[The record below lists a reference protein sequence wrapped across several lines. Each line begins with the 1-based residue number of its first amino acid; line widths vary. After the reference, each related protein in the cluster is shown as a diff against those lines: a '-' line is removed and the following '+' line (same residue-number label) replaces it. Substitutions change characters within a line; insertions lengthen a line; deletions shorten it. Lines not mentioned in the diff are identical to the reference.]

1 VRYRFAR
8 VAEVI
13 NELTRTKLSAAVTFS
28 GAAGYLL
35 FAGWQSSPTF
45 PVALA
50 GIFLLSSGSSALN
63 QCQERRTDALMSRT
77 SGRPLPAERIT
88 PPMAKRIAL
97 LLLLSGAIMLSLLPG
112 IMPVILG
119 LGTVILYNFLYTP
132 LKKLTSLAVIPG
144 ALTGAIPPLIGFTAA
159 GGSLSEPPALFLAG
173 FMFTWQLPHFW
184 LLISAYRSQYI
195 NAGFSS
201 LAGKPDDKTIRL
213 VIPLW
218 IIVVSAAL
226 LFAGRFGIDIGRG
239 LWFILAAVN
248 ILVIALF
255 LKLVIKNDQQSLN
268 KSAFIALNGFG
279 AAVLTIL
286 ILTTLI

>member
-1 VRYRFAR
+1 MRFRIAR
-8 VAEVI
+8 GAVVFG
-13 NELTRTKLSAAVTFS
+13 ELTRTKLSAAVTFS

-35 FAGWQSSPTF
+35 HAGWQPSPSL
-45 PVALA
+45 PAALA

-63 QCQERRTDALMSRT
+63 QYQERRTDALMPRT
-77 SGRPLPAERIT
+77 SGRPLPAGKAS
-88 PPMAKRIAL
+88 PVYVLSIAML
-97 LLLLSGAIMLSLLPG
+97 LLLAGAIVLYLLPG
-112 IMPVILG
+112 QISLLLG
-119 LGTVILYNFLYTP
+119 LGTVLLYNLLYTP
-132 LKKLTSLAVIPG
+132 LKRFTSFAVIPG

-184 LLISAYRSQYI
+184 LLISAYRSQYL

-201 LAGKPDDKTIRL
+201 LAAKPADKTIRV

-218 IIVVSAAL
+218 IIAVSAAL

-248 ILVIALF
+248 ILVITLF
-255 LKLVIKNDQQSLN
+255 IKLLAGNGQQPITR
-268 KSAFIALNGFG
+268 SAFIALNGFG

-286 ILTTLI
+286 ILTALI

>member
-1 VRYRFAR
+1 MRFKFAH
-8 VAEVI
+8 VAGVVSD
-13 NELTRTKLSAAVTFS
+13 LTRTKLSAAVTFS

-35 FAGWQSSPTF
+35 FAGWQSSHSF
-45 PVALA
+45 PVALT

-63 QCQERRTDALMSRT
+63 QYQERGTDALMSRT
-77 SGRPLPAERIT
+77 AGRPLPAEKIT
-88 PPMAKRIAL
+88 SAMVISIAL
-97 LLLLSGAIMLSLLPG
+97 LLMIPGAIMLSLLPG
-112 IMPVILG
+112 IVPVLLG

-132 LKKLTSLAVIPG
+132 LKKFTSLAVIPG
-144 ALTGAIPPLIGFTAA
+144 ALTGAIPPLIGYTAA

-184 LLISAYRSQYI
+184 LLISAYRSQYL

-201 LAGKPDDKTIRL
+201 LAGKPADKTIRV

-218 IIVVSAAL
+218 IIMVSAAL

-248 ILVIALF
+248 ILVIVLF
-255 LKLVIKNDQQSLN
+255 LKLLVRSDEQSIN
-268 KSAFIALNGFG
+268 RSAFIALNGFG

-286 ILTTLI
+286 ILTALI

>member
-1 VRYRFAR
+1 MRSRIAR
-8 VAEVI
+8 IAGVI
-13 NELTRTKLSAAVTFS
+13 NELTRTRLSAAVTFS

-35 FAGWQSSPTF
+35 YEGWQSSPSF

-63 QCQERRTDALMSRT
+63 QYQERRTDALMSRT
-77 SGRPLPAERIT
+77 AGRPLPAGRIT
-88 PPMAKRIAL
+88 PSRVLSIAL
-97 LLLLSGAIMLSLLPG
+97 LLLLSGAIMLSLIPG
-112 IMPVILG
+112 AMPLLLG
-119 LGTVILYNFLYTP
+119 LGTVVIYNFLYTP
-132 LKKLTSLAVIPG
+132 LKKGTYLAVIPG

-159 GGSLSEPPALFLAG
+159 GGSLAEPPALFLAG

-184 LLISAYRSQYI
+184 LLISAYRSQYL

-201 LAGKPDDKTIRL
+201 LAGKPDDKTIRV

-218 IIVVSAAL
+218 IMMVSAAL

-255 LKLVIKNDQQSLN
+255 LNLLVRNDQPSTN
-268 KSAFIALNGFG
+268 RSAFIALNGFG

-286 ILTTLI
+286 IISTL